1 MARYRD
7 AVCKQCRR
15 ENVKLFLKGER
26 CLSDKCAME
35 KRPFAPGEH
44 GRRRPKGSEY
54 SVQLREK
61 QKAKRT
67 YGLLEKQFRN
77 YYYLAVKQKGITGEN
92 LLQLLE
98 TRLDNVVY
106 RLSFAFSRNEARQMV
121 RHNHLSVNGKS
132 VNIPSY
138 RIRPGDVISINEKS
152 GKVRRVK
159 ELLKSGFKSKAP
171 DWLQLDEA
179 NLSGKILRFPS
190 RDDIDAQIQEQL
202 IVELYSK

>member
-15 ENVKLFLKGER
+15 ENMKLFLKGER

-44 GRRRPKGSEY
+44 GRRRSKMSDY
-54 SVQLREK
+54 SIQLREK

-77 YYYLAVKQKGITGEN
+77 YYYLAVKQKGITGER

-106 RLSFAFSRNEARQMV
+106 RLNFAFSRNEARQTV
-121 RHNHLSVNGKS
+121 RHSHLTVNGKA

-138 RIRPGDVISINEKS
+138 RVRPGDVILINEKS
-152 GKVRRVK
+152 GKARRIK
-159 ELLKSGFKSKAP
+159 ELLESNFKSRIP
-171 DWLQLDEA
+171 DWLELDA
-179 NLSGKILRFPS
+179 SNLSGKVLSIPS